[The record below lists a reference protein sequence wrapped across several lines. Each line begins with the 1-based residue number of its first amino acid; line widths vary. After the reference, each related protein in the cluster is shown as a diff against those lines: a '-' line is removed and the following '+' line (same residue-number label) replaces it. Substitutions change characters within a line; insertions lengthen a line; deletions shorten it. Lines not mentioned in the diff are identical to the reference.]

1 MELDF
6 TQVYNIINL
15 LLYSPEE
22 MQLFAYIE
30 IHLVILVFWVMF
42 ELNLTVAQST
52 LASQEF

>member
-15 LLYSPEE
+15 VLYSPEE

>member
-15 LLYSPEE
+15 VLYSSEE

-42 ELNLTVAQST
+42 ELNLTVALST